1 MRSKRSTL
9 ITSAK
14 SDSPVLYVISS
25 NSKSNDGEKVMST
38 AKDEAIKTISR
49 LPEEASWDEI
59 MYKIYV
65 KRKIDEGLK
74 AAEEG
79 RTISHEEVKE
89 LFGLNEN

>member
-1 MRSKRSTL
+1 
-9 ITSAK
+9 
-14 SDSPVLYVISS
+14 
-25 NSKSNDGEKVMST
+25 MST

-49 LPEEASWDEI
+49 LSEEASWDEI

-65 KRKIDEGLK
+65 KRKIDEGLR